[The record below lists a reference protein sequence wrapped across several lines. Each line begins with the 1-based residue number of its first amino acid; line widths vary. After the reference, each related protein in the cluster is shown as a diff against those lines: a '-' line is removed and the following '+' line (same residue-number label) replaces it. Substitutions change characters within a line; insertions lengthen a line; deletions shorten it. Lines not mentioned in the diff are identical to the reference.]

1 MVLILTLMVGIIVS
15 MDSEPQYK
23 STTTSILAT
32 KKWKFIFL
40 LSKMSYYLGTAKIVF
55 FWYRT

>member
-23 STTTSILAT
+23 STNY
-32 KKWKFIFL
+32 F
-40 LSKMSYYLGTAKIVF
+40 YLGYQEVEVYFSVVKNELNTI
-55 FWYRT
+55 

>member
-1 MVLILTLMVGIIVS
+1 MVEIIVS